1 MAGLDLGSGM
11 GLSPGP
17 GQPTAIPPKPG
28 DTWRI
33 NLYSF
38 RDGQRA
44 ALAWSPILGQGNFHR
59 TSRFGKV
66 IFAGAI
72 SGP

>member
-1 MAGLDLGSGM
+1 V
-11 GLSPGP
+11 
-17 GQPTAIPPKPG
+17 PPRPG

-44 ALAWSPILGQGNFHR
+44 ALAWSPTLRRGNFHKA
-59 TSRFGKV
+59 SRFGRV
-66 IFAGAI
+66 VFVR
-72 SGP
+72 